1 MALDGGVRF
10 LSNIR
15 RMLFCSNVLKAER
28 EAGHS
33 APRTGLFGSS
43 ALGPRFLCLC
53 HPCGISSSKSRR
65 GCEGSITP
73 SPRLSSGTAG
83 AVGRVGLAKAPP
95 SQKPP
100 VRVDA
105 PALVLGDS
113 ARLCLGCLRMISV
126 TFYMNATH
134 MGKLLAFHHLGL
146 VDQQPES
153 SFIRTFPTPGI
164 LRENGRDPS

>member
-1 MALDGGVRF
+1 MALDGGMRF

-15 RMLFCSNVLKAER
+15 RMLFCGNVLKAER

-53 HPCGISSSKSRR
+53 HPCGISSSKSPR

-73 SPRLSSGTAG
+73 SPRLSSGMVG

-95 SQKPP
+95 SRKPP
-100 VRVDA
+100 VRVEPRPLSSGTA
-105 PALVLGDS
+105 PA
-113 ARLCLGCLRMISV
+113 SV
-126 TFYMNATH
+126 S
-134 MGKLLAFHHLGL
+134 GVSG
-146 VDQQPES
+146 
-153 SFIRTFPTPGI
+153 
-164 LRENGRDPS
+164 

>member
-53 HPCGISSSKSRR
+53 HPCGISSSKSPR

-113 ARLCLGCLRMISV
+113 ACLCLGCLRMISCH
-126 TFYMNATH
+126 FLHERNAH
-134 MGKLLAFHHLGL
+134 G
-146 VDQQPES
+146 
-153 SFIRTFPTPGI
+153 
-164 LRENGRDPS
+164 